1 MNAYSI
7 SILHIYARWCSINK
21 SHICWCNF
29 VSISNSLLEFVAKW
43 KDGSTNFS
51 TFGNNIN
58 NTFNKRNTVEKS
70 QEGLEKSAKI

>member
-1 MNAYSI
+1 M
-7 SILHIYARWCSINK
+7 
-21 SHICWCNF
+21 
-29 VSISNSLLEFVAKW
+29 SNSVLEFVAKW
-43 KDGSTNFS
+43 KDGSTTFS